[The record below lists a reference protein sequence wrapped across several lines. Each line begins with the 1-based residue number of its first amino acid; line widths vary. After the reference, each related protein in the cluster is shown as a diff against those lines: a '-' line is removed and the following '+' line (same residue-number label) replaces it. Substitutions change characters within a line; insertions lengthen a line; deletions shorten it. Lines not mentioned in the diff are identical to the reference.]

1 MAELTFVTSA
11 NDHSRTIAPTDDIR
25 NLSLTGHYIG
35 NYFSITA
42 NINDETGLVD
52 QTRTIMTNIA
62 NVLDEWGL
70 TFKDVCKATTTYVG
84 DSSAEA
90 LHDNMVVRNSYFSK
104 PGPASTGLRI
114 NHFSNSQGKISVTL
128 FGLV

>member
-11 NDHSRTIAPTDDIR
+11 NDHSRTIALTNDTT
-25 NLSLTGHYIG
+25 NLSLTGRYIG

-42 NINDETGLVD
+42 NINEDSGIVA

-62 NVLDEWGL
+62 SILDDWGL

-84 DSSAEA
+84 DSSAET
-90 LHDNMVVRNSYFSK
+90 LHENMVVRNSYFSK
-104 PGPASTGLRI
+104 PGPASTGVRV